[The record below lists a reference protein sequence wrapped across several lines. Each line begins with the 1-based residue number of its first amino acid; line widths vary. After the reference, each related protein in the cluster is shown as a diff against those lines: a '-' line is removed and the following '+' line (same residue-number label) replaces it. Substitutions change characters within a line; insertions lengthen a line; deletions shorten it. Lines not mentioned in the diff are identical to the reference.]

1 MKTDPT
7 NTQQPVRI
15 NDQQF
20 KALTMLE
27 EALIKNRGLNCLL
40 SNILPFDDSCLEI
53 GQADVSAIQVLSIF
67 VTMEV
72 ENRFNELHQILVK
85 PGVELPAQAPASGPV
100 SESLPESRI
109 SGDAP
114 DLAPMRPKS
123 AARVLQRGSGV
134 LQRGSAESPDSHP
147 AASAV

>member
-1 MKTDPT
+1 MKTDPANQIPT
-7 NTQQPVRI
+7 VAISHQDRLNECTLKV
-15 NDQQF
+15 
-20 KALTMLE
+20 
-27 EALIKNRGLNCLL
+27 RGLLYLL
-40 SNILPFDDSCLEI
+40 ATAVVKSDEGPFNGACEDENEGINYLSYSI
-53 GQADVSAIQVLSIF
+53 GQDLADA
-67 VTMEV
+67 
-72 ENRFNELHQILVK
+72 LHAAFET
-85 PGVELPAQAPASGPV
+85 PEHAAQAPASAPV